1 MKMKTFLVFF
11 LMLLPCYLCRAQKHS
26 RNNDALLQ
34 APYVESEEE
43 MAVTQKPGTETEGG
57 KEELELHSDIW
68 AELRNLRDM
77 VVEQKVE
84 LRHLTTRVAAAES
97 QVEALQK
104 EHIAMEVRMV
114 IAERLAK
121 ELQMENDVQAT
132 ELAATQEKLLT
143 LQQKLTVSEGRV
155 EELEKQQEGQKA
167 TVQELQNAL
176 QVSKVAF
183 SASLL
188 DSGEGNT
195 SGSFV
200 PLIYRNVFT
209 NIGNHYNPNTGY
221 FTAPV
226 RGAYYFRFTGH
237 VANIDSTMFLRLVK
251 NGQSMVII
259 GDRPTTST
267 DAEDNASNGVVLQ
280 LEVADVVSVELNG
293 DVWDDHLFQ
302 IYWACS
308 KH

>member
-1 MKMKTFLVFF
+1 MPHL
-11 LMLLPCYLCRAQKHS
+11 
-26 RNNDALLQ
+26 
-34 APYVESEEE
+34 YV
-43 MAVTQKPGTETEGG
+43 T
-57 KEELELHSDIW
+57 L
-68 AELRNLRDM
+68 
-77 VVEQKVE
+77 
-84 LRHLTTRVAAAES
+84 
-97 QVEALQK
+97 
-104 EHIAMEVRMV
+104 
-114 IAERLAK
+114 
-121 ELQMENDVQAT
+121 VQAT

-155 EELEKQQEGQKA
+155 EELEKQQEVKFIIKCVMFLNFA
-167 TVQELQNAL
+167 T
-176 QVSKVAF
+176 VSKVAF

-259 GDRPTTST
+259 GDH
-267 DAEDNASNGVVLQ
+267 AEDNASNGVVLQ
-280 LEVADVVSVELNG
+280 LEVADVVSVQISG
-293 DVWDDHLFQ
+293 DVWDDQYHRTTFTGFLLFPL
-302 IYWACS
+302 
-308 KH
+308 

>member
-1 MKMKTFLVFF
+1 
-11 LMLLPCYLCRAQKHS
+11 MLLPCYLCRAQKHS

-104 EHIAMEVRMV
+104 EHI
-114 IAERLAK
+114 
-121 ELQMENDVQAT
+121 
-132 ELAATQEKLLT
+132 
-143 LQQKLTVSEGRV
+143 
-155 EELEKQQEGQKA
+155 
-167 TVQELQNAL
+167 
-176 QVSKVAF
+176 VSKVAF

-267 DAEDNASNGVVLQ
+267 DDNASNGVVLQ
-280 LEVADVVSVELNG
+280 LEVADVVSVQISG
-293 DVWDDHLFQ
+293 DVWDDQYHRTTFTGFLLFPL
-302 IYWACS
+302 
-308 KH
+308 